1 LETVLVTL
9 EPSDTF
15 RPHPAIASE
24 VVDGELV
31 VLQLDDGLYYGL
43 DRMGTRMWER
53 LVAGRCVREVV
64 DELAQQYP
72 DEPREKLS
80 WDLITLAAKLVDSR
94 LLVSGTSID

>member
-1 LETVLVTL
+1 MTL

-43 DRMGTRMWER
+43 DRMGTQIWTR
-53 LVAGRCVREVV
+53 LVAGQCVGDVV
-64 DELAQQYP
+64 AELAQRYP

-80 WDLITLAAKLVDSR
+80 EDLVTLATKLVNSR
-94 LLVSGTSID
+94 LLVSDASAD

>member
-1 LETVLVTL
+1 MTL

-43 DRMGTRMWER
+43 DRMGTQIWKR
-53 LVAGRCVREVV
+53 LVAGRCVRDVV

-80 WDLITLAAKLVDSR
+80 ADLVTLAAKLVDSR
-94 LLVSGTSID
+94 LLVSEASVG